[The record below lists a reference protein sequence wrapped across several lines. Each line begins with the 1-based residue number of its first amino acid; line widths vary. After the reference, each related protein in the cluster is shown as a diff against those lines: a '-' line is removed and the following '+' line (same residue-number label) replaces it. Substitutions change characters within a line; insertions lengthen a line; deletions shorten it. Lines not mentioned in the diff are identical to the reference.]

1 MAYKDCY
8 YKETCSFAHG
18 SHELRGKPL
27 ITFVKYKTK
36 PCKSFTEE
44 GFCSYGYRCQYCH
57 TNKYI
62 SILKNRQLSLLTFKY
77 RLSKY
82 VPEILNEL
90 VKEENNFVDL
100 LDSFNL
106 INQRRQY
113 KA

>member
-1 MAYKDCY
+1 MVIAVN
-8 YKETCSFAHG
+8 TVT
-18 SHELRGKPL
+18 L
-27 ITFVKYKTK
+27 T
-36 PCKSFTEE
+36 
-44 GFCSYGYRCQYCH
+44 
-57 TNKYI
+57 
-62 SILKNRQLSLLTFKY
+62 SILELKKYRQLSLLTFEY

-100 LDSFNL
+100 LDSLNL